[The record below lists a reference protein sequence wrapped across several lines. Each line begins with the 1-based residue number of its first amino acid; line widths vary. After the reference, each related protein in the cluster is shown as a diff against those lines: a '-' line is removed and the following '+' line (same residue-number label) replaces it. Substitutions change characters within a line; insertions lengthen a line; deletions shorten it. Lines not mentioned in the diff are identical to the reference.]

1 MNGSGQ
7 IVGLVEFDTF
17 NPSDV
22 ADYLNTIGKPASLL
36 ANVTEVPVNGGVATP
51 GANQSEVLLDIDEI
65 LTLAPGAKIVVY
77 DAPFTGPGAAF
88 QPIINQMIDDGV
100 TIIAN
105 TWNYCEDQTSS
116 ADVFSID
123 SLFQTAAASGITV
136 FNATGDAGSTCKD
149 GSANTVAVP
158 ADSPNAVAVGG
169 TTLTSGPGFTY
180 GSETWWNGTTD
191 SPPSGQGGFGVS
203 KFFARPPYQDAFVL
217 GASRW
222 VPDVADSANPNN
234 GFAICQ
240 ANAGGCPAF
249 LKGGT
254 SAATMAWAAFQA
266 LVNQSVGHDLG
277 FVNPAYYS
285 FADTDGFHNAAS
297 MGSDFP
303 HVGLGSP
310 NLPHLHLQL
319 CGQKPGPADSTDSQ
333 VLALA
338 PGGTVL
344 KASTGVAADGTKA
357 GMQAILVDANGNSVS
372 GKTVALSANA
382 GSHVTITPPSA
393 VSNIA
398 NGVANFSVS
407 DKTVE
412 TVTFTATDKTDGV
425 VLKQT
430 PQLAFIGPPAT
441 GAGLDA
447 FPASVTADGKS
458 NAVIAVTLKDA
469 LGRPGPGKLVS
480 ISQGSGHSVITGPTP
495 SVTDATGQVQFNAV
509 DQMAE
514 TITYSAV
521 DVTDGNLPFPTTGT
535 VAFTGGPANG
545 CGNSAPPAA
554 PGFLVTPYA
563 TGFIAQNYFYGD
575 INFAGCPGAYGMA
588 FDAAGNLYV
597 TDSPTGNIYK
607 FKPGGGV
614 ADTTTLLTTTAIG
627 PSLAGL
633 AFDRSGRLF
642 ASRDATTG
650 NFLTGAVFQ
659 IDPANGTI
667 LHTVASDS
675 YLSNR
680 TFGRSSQWRSVHRRF
695 MLRRGIGQPRDVAH
709 LRSGHRHSQDHGVR
723 DYAWNPECQYFI
735 APSGTIYAWAIS
747 GAAAR
752 IAQVSGTDGPMTP
765 TVSILPNLQ
774 VAALG
779 AAGQRHPGQRRRR
792 VLFLNPF
799 DATTNASLGIGTT
812 DLTTN
817 PPNAGVILA
826 TGGGVNNLVRGPDG
840 CVYGAQ
846 GDGVFKITDNTG
858 ACKYATATQP
868 RRSS

>member
-1 MNGSGQ
+1 MRLLVNRVRVSRRFSTFGIFVKHLARNLFSLALGISTGYFFVTLVLQPVSAYAAPAMVAGAAGSMASAPRIEREASFGHAGSAAMVAGLRLDSPIAGDRLVPNDGPAVRIPGNVLDALRQATLESPGKSTADEAKPLAITIVLKRSDPKGFKRYLHDVYDSRSPAFHRFLTPRQVSDRFGPSREAYGSVLHYLESGGLKLAHGSTDRMTLTVRGTRMQVERVFGVAIANYRIANRIFYANDRDPALPKPLAVSVEAVTGLSNLATAQASQGWEEGLAVLFFVALILTFLYFILKNLIQQGIDAIKKWNFGQGTAAGAGGAGTGSGTSVAFDSTAHPFGANLGDDPQAAVCTPWSGVNGSGQ

-217 GASRW
+217 GASRS

-266 LVNQSVGHDLG
+266 LVNQSVGHNLG

-310 NLPHLHLQL
+310 NLPNLHLQL

-344 KASTGVAADGTKA
+344 KASIGVAADGTKA
-357 GMQAILVDANGNSVS
+357 GMQAVLVDANGNSVS

-447 FPASVTADGKS
+447 FPAT
-458 NAVIAVTLKDA
+458 
-469 LGRPGPGKLVS
+469 
-480 ISQGSGHSVITGPTP
+480 
-495 SVTDATGQVQFNAV
+495 
-509 DQMAE
+509 
-514 TITYSAV
+514 
-521 DVTDGNLPFPTTGT
+521 
-535 VAFTGGPANG
+535 
-545 CGNSAPPAA
+545 
-554 PGFLVTPYA
+554 
-563 TGFIAQNYFYGD
+563 
-575 INFAGCPGAYGMA
+575 
-588 FDAAGNLYV
+588 
-597 TDSPTGNIYK
+597 
-607 FKPGGGV
+607 
-614 ADTTTLLTTTAIG
+614 
-627 PSLAGL
+627 
-633 AFDRSGRLF
+633 
-642 ASRDATTG
+642 
-650 NFLTGAVFQ
+650 
-659 IDPANGTI
+659 
-667 LHTVASDS
+667 
-675 YLSNR
+675 
-680 TFGRSSQWRSVHRRF
+680 
-695 MLRRGIGQPRDVAH
+695 
-709 LRSGHRHSQDHGVR
+709 RHG
-723 DYAWNPECQYFI
+723 
-735 APSGTIYAWAIS
+735 
-747 GAAAR
+747 
-752 IAQVSGTDGPMTP
+752 
-765 TVSILPNLQ
+765 
-774 VAALG
+774 
-779 AAGQRHPGQRRRR
+779 
-792 VLFLNPF
+792 
-799 DATTNASLGIGTT
+799 
-812 DLTTN
+812 
-817 PPNAGVILA
+817 
-826 TGGGVNNLVRGPDG
+826 
-840 CVYGAQ
+840 
-846 GDGVFKITDNTG
+846 
-858 ACKYATATQP
+858 
-868 RRSS
+868 